1 MALALSD
8 DLRRRV
14 VAAVED
20 GMSCRAV
27 AVRFGIAPSTA
38 IKWLQ
43 QWRRTGS
50 VQSQPRGG
58 DKRSHRLEGHAA
70 GILALIDEI
79 PDITLAEIVVHLDQQ
94 HGLAVAPST
103 VWRLLDR
110 HGLSFKTY
118 GPPRLQEG
126 CEVTSDQSAQTYPV
140 SRDLPVAKME
150 RRTLRSS

>member
-38 IKWLQ
+38 INWLQ
-43 QWRRTGS
+43 QLRRTSS

-58 DKRSHRLEGHAA
+58 DKRSHRLESHGAE
-70 GILALIDEI
+70 ILALIDEI
-79 PDITLAEIVVHLDQQ
+79 PDITLAEIVAHLKQK

-110 HGLSFKTY
+110 HGLSFKKN
-118 GPPRLQEG
+118 G
-126 CEVTSDQSAQTYPV
+126 A
-140 SRDLPVAKME
+140 
-150 RRTLRSS
+150 RRRAAAA

>member
-1 MALALSD
+1 
-8 DLRRRV
+8 

-58 DKRSHRLEGHAA
+58 DKRSHRLESHGAE
-70 GILALIDEI
+70 ILALIDAT
-79 PDITLAEIVVHLDQQ
+79 PDITFAEIVAHLKQK

-103 VWRLLDR
+103 VWRRLDR
-110 HGLSFKTY
+110 HGLSFKKN
-118 GPPRLQEG
+118 G
-126 CEVTSDQSAQTYPV
+126 A
-140 SRDLPVAKME
+140 
-150 RRTLRSS
+150 RRRAAAA

>member
-14 VAAVED
+14 VAAVD
-20 GMSCRAV
+20 NGMSRRAA

-50 VQSQPRGG
+50 VQPRPRGG
-58 DKRSHRLEGHAA
+58 DKRSHRLVSHAA
-70 GILALIDEI
+70 EILARIEAT
-79 PDITLAEIVVHLDQQ
+79 PDITLAEIVAHLQQ
-94 HGLAVAPST
+94 THGLAVAPGT

-110 HGLSFKTY
+110 HGLSFKKN
-118 GPPRLQEG
+118 G
-126 CEVTSDQSAQTYPV
+126 A
-140 SRDLPVAKME
+140 
-150 RRTLRSS
+150 RRRAAAA

>member
-14 VAAVED
+14 VAAVD
-20 GMSCRAV
+20 NGMSRRAA

-50 VQSQPRGG
+50 VQPRPRGG
-58 DKRSHRLEGHAA
+58 DKRSHRLESHGAE
-70 GILALIDEI
+70 ILALIDAT
-79 PDITLAEIVVHLDQQ
+79 PDITLAEIAAHLQQ
-94 HGLAVAPST
+94 KHGLAVAPGT

-110 HGLSFKTY
+110 HGLSFKNN
-118 GPPRLQEG
+118 G
-126 CEVTSDQSAQTYPV
+126 A
-140 SRDLPVAKME
+140 
-150 RRTLRSS
+150 RRRAGAA